1 MNERPTRVHHS
12 KLCLVLPA
20 TPSTYIFPHHQRDDR
35 LKVAE
40 QVLIPDDFLVS
51 KLRLGIRIERFI
63 DPDPYFCIPTCI
75 FVFTFSETR
84 SERYESDDAKRATK
98 MQIDE
103 KREASEQALSGLHT
117 VETLLRIHVLTSRW
131 KCVLIGTRMYQATIC
146 VDTGISIPYESIR
159 VLCLG
164 MITFIE

>member
-1 MNERPTRVHHS
+1 MHHS

-20 TPSTYIFPHHQRDDR
+20 TPSTYIFPHHERDDR

-51 KLRLGIRIERFI
+51 KLRLGIRIEQFI
-63 DPDPYFCIPTCI
+63 DPDPI
-75 FVFTFSETR
+75 FAFLRVFSETR

-131 KCVLIGTRMYQATIC
+131 KCALIGTRMHQATIC
-146 VDTGISIPYESIR
+146 VDTGINIPYESIR